1 MNHSISDV
9 GIEWMLLG
17 LRVAFIA
24 VLYIFLFQIA
34 RLMLREIRAIAANG
48 QAFTPMRRQPQNGGA
63 DVGLVV
69 LDPGET
75 VLIDGAYLP
84 IAGEILVG
92 RGDAC
97 DLVLDDPF
105 VSTEHA
111 EFAVHAGTTVL
122 TDLGSTNGSRVNGE
136 WVASPVTLF
145 DGDIV
150 QFGNVRLRYAAAIN
164 GDGSA

>member
-1 MNHSISDV
+1 MSQPISDV
-9 GIEWMLLG
+9 GIEWVLLG

-34 RLMLREIRAIAANG
+34 KLMLREIQAIAANG
-48 QAFTPMRRQPQNGGA
+48 QVFAPVRRQPQNGGV

-75 VLIDGAYLP
+75 VLVDGAYLP
-84 IAGEILVG
+84 LAGEILVG
-92 RGDAC
+92 RGNSC

-111 EFAVHAGTTVL
+111 ELAVQAGSTVL

-150 QFGNVRLRYAAAIN
+150 QFGNVRLRYAAATN
-164 GDGSA
+164 GDGST

>member
-1 MNHSISDV
+1 MSQSISDV
-9 GIEWMLLG
+9 GIEWVLLG
-17 LRVAFIA
+17 LRIAFIA
-24 VLYIFLFQIA
+24 VLYFFLFQIGKV
-34 RLMLREIRAIAANG
+34 MLREIQALAANG
-48 QAFTPMRRQPQNGGA
+48 QAFAPMRRQPQNGGPEI
-63 DVGLVV
+63 GLVV

-75 VLIDGAYLP
+75 VLVDGAYLP
-84 IAGEILVG
+84 MAGEILVG

-111 EFAVHAGTTVL
+111 EFAIHTGTTVL

-136 WVASPVTLF
+136 WVTAPVTLF

-164 GDGSA
+164 DDGAA

>member
-1 MNHSISDV
+1 MSESISDV
-9 GIEWMLLG
+9 GIEWVLLG

-24 VLYIFLFQIA
+24 VLYIFLFQIGK
-34 RLMLREIRAIAANG
+34 LMLREIQAIAANG
-48 QAFTPMRRQPQNGGA
+48 QAFAPMRRQPQSGA
-63 DVGLVV
+63 PDIGLVV

-75 VLIDGAYLP
+75 VLVDGAYLP
-84 IAGEILVG
+84 MAGEILVG
-92 RGDAC
+92 RGDTC
-97 DLVLDDPF
+97 DLILDDPF

-136 WVASPVTLF
+136 WVTAPVTLF

-150 QFGNVRLRYAAAIN
+150 QFGNVRLRYAASVN
-164 GDGSA
+164 DDGAA